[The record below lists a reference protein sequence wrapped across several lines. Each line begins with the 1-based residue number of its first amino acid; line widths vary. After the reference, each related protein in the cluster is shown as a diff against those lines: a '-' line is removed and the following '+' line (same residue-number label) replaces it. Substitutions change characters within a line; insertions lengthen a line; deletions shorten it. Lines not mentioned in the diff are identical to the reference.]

1 MLTTK
6 QARENQEKYGFNEL
20 VEGKKKIP
28 NLVCTKFTHNNL
40 MEMGAC
46 IDLEQ
51 HKFEVLHGFDEIL
64 IAGLSMGAVA
74 GVGSTYN
81 YIPNVY
87 HAIFE
92 SMKKNEVETARAWQM
107 KSIRTVEV
115 IIKYGGGVRGGKAI
129 MKLIGLDCGS
139 CRLPIKAF
147 STEEYEKLKG
157 DLDAIKFFEF

>member
-1 MLTTK
+1 MPVDKFLI
-6 QARENQEKYGFNEL
+6 
-20 VEGKKKIP
+20 EGKKKIP
-28 NLVCTKFTHNNL
+28 NLVGTKFTHNNL

-46 IDLEQ
+46 IGLEQ

-74 GVGSTYN
+74 GAGRTYN

>member
-1 MLTTK
+1 
-6 QARENQEKYGFNEL
+6 
-20 VEGKKKIP
+20 
-28 NLVCTKFTHNNL
+28 
-40 MEMGAC
+40 MGAC
-46 IDLEQ
+46 IGLEQ

-129 MKLIGLDCGS
+129 MKLIGIDCGS
-139 CRLPIKAF
+139 CRLPIKPF
-147 STEEYEKLKG
+147 SIEEYDKLKG
-157 DLDAIKFFEF
+157 DLDAINFFDFYI